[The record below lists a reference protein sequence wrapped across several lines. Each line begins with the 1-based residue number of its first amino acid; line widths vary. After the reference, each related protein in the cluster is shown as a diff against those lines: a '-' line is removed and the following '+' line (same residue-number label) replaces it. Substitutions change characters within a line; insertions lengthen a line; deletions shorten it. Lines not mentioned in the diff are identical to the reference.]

1 MPGGGARAVPPY
13 PPAPSTS
20 EVPPWASALPPPH
33 THTQTQGPCG
43 QEKPPSCPSW
53 ALEREELSKRC
64 GVKGGEREGR
74 RKLAGGGDCPAVSRP
89 LSRAA
94 SRRGH
99 SVGPEV
105 QCDSVAHGPAA
116 QSRPRPLVGPSWA
129 QLGDAPGP
137 PPARPQPWSAS
148 GPGAL
153 QGEDLPLPAPP
164 RPRPEPDG
172 AQGEGAAACE
182 HLHPRRKVREWGAS
196 ACRLHHPPGCW
207 PPSAPR
213 PGSRGGRGRRPAGGF
228 VTGWQQ
234 AR

>member
-1 MPGGGARAVPPY
+1 MPPY

-33 THTQTQGPCG
+33 TPRLRVHAGRRSHQAVLAGPWKG
-43 QEKPPSCPSW
+43 RSL
-53 ALEREELSKRC
+53 ANAVGYRGER
-64 GVKGGEREGR
+64 GREGR

-182 HLHPRRKVREWGAS
+182 HLHPRRKVREWGAG
-196 ACRLHHPPGCW
+196 ACRLRHPPGCR

-228 VTGWQQ
+228 MTGWQQ

>member
-20 EVPPWASALPPPH
+20 EVPPWASALPPH

-53 ALEREELSKRC
+53 ALEREELGKRC
-64 GVKGGEREGR
+64 GVRGERGREGR

-182 HLHPRRKVREWGAS
+182 HLHPRRKVREWGAG
-196 ACRLHHPPGCW
+196 ACRLRHPPGCR

-228 VTGWQQ
+228 MTGWQQ

>member
-1 MPGGGARAVPPY
+1 MPCLPTHLPRPHLRSRPGHPPC
-13 PPAPSTS
+13 PP
-20 EVPPWASALPPPH
+20 
-33 THTQTQGPCG
+33 THTPRLRVHAGRRSHQAVLAGPWKGRSLANAVGCRG
-43 QEKPPSCPSW
+43 
-53 ALEREELSKRC
+53 ER
-64 GVKGGEREGR
+64 GREGR

-164 RPRPEPDG
+164 PPRARRGPREKEQRPVST
-172 AQGEGAAACE
+172 CT
-182 HLHPRRKVREWGAS
+182 
-196 ACRLHHPPGCW
+196 
-207 PPSAPR
+207 
-213 PGSRGGRGRRPAGGF
+213 RGGRSGNGEPAPVASATHLAVGLLQPPGQAAGEAEGGGQR
-228 VTGWQQ
+228 V
-234 AR
+234 AS